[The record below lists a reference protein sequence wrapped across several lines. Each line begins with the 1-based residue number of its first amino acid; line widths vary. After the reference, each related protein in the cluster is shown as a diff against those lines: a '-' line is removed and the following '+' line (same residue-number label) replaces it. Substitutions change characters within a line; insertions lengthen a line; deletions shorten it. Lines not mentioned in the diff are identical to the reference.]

1 MAELVAQGGVGSL
14 LSVGA
19 FEDRLAEGDTAELR
33 INMRLIPP
41 GTVTTLNALL
51 ATFQVPGGRA
61 STEPGR
67 VIVIEGRKSAPF
79 LIPVALVLATF
90 FVGAILLLVTS
101 WALFRSASAAVA
113 AGVLGI
119 GALIVAAVVFTG
131 LSRGKRRALT

>member
-1 MAELVAQGGVGSL
+1 MAELVAQGGVTSL
-14 LSVGA
+14 LAVGA
-19 FEDRLAEGDTAELR
+19 FEDRLQEGDTAELR

-67 VIVIEGRKSAPF
+67 VIVIEGRKTAPF
-79 LIPVALVLATF
+79 LIPVALVLTAF

-101 WALFRSASAAVA
+101 WALFRSAVPALGAFGFGIAAL
-113 AGVLGI
+113 VLG
-119 GALIVAAVVFTG
+119 ALFLTG
-131 LSRGKRRALT
+131 QRGRRRAMT